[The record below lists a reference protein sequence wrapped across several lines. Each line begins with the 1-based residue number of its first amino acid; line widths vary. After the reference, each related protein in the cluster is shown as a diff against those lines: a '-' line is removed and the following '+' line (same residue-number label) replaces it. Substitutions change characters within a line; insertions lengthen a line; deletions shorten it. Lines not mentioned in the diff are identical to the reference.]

1 MNDSCPFVSLGPEE
15 VGSINIQSC
24 DLRFVNGAP
33 IQSVLEILVATFCT
47 LLWTKFNE
55 VSINR

>member
-33 IQSVLEILVATFCT
+33 IQSVLEILVC
-47 LLWTKFNE
+47 LLDPT
-55 VSINR
+55 RRPPPTQ